1 MPLLLLAFIV
11 VPLIELYVISEVATW
26 IGLPE
31 TILVLFLDSVIGAV
45 LVRREGS
52 RAWQAFRRALAQG
65 RWPGDEVVQGAL
77 ILVGGA
83 LLLTPGFVTDVVGLL
98 AVVPPTRAAIS
109 RLIRRR
115 VREGP
120 IRTFRNFPGFG
131 GDGGDDD
138 GGRGDRGG
146 GALDVEVL
154 SIEPDR
160 PRPDERGDPG
170 DGGSGQPRSEGN
182 RRHDG

>member
-1 MPLLLLAFIV
+1 MPLLPLLLLAFIV
-11 VPLIELYVISEVATW
+11 VPLTELYVISEVATW

-31 TILVLFLDSVIGAV
+31 TILVLFLDSVVGAV

-52 RAWQAFRRALAQG
+52 RAWQAFRRALAEG

-98 AVVPPTRAAIS
+98 AVVPPTRAGIS

-120 IRTFRNFPGFG
+120 IRTFRDFPGFG
-131 GDGGDDD
+131 GGGDADGG
-138 GGRGDRGG
+138 GD
-146 GALDVEVL
+146 ALDVEVL

-160 PRPDERGDPG
+160 PQPDRLDEPG
-170 DGGSGQPRSEGN
+170 DEDDQGGRS
-182 RRHDG
+182 DGDAAPHG